1 MGKIKVALI
10 DADSLMYYEM
20 NAPTLEEA
28 QEGIDNRIHSIIS
41 LTKCDAYAG
50 FLTIGRCFRYGLAK
64 TKAYKSV
71 GSHELL
77 HGIIGNSFYKL
88 SETERIKL
96 GKSFM
101 GVLSNGA

>member
-20 NAPTLEEA
+20 NASTLEEA

-64 TKAYKSV
+64 TKAYKYNRK
-71 GSHELL
+71 GC
-77 HGIIGNSFYKL
+77 N
-88 SETERIKL
+88 
-96 GKSFM
+96 
-101 GVLSNGA
+101 